1 MKMIKLENNRLAG
14 LFLVFAAFFA
24 MSGCATIPSIA
35 HFPYETTK
43 INSYPYFAV
52 FDMCDNEG
60 VKWDYDPLS
69 KEVVL
74 KKDAIELKLLVGSR
88 DVLVGSDFKEL
99 PAPVEIRNSVIFAP
113 VDLRRYIFPELCS
126 VVLKKISPDGI
137 LLRPINTIVIDAG
150 HGGIDPGAIGRYG
163 LKEKT
168 VVLDVAKKVAQRL
181 KNCGIQV
188 TMSRPDDEC
197 TPLAVRPD
205 FANKKKADLFVSIHA
220 NANTSR
226 RIEGLEVYYLTESV
240 DDNARALFAAQ
251 NYPLEVG
258 GQGLGHHAQ
267 SLKAILWDMVYSEN
281 RRESVLLARYISD
294 VVSRDMNLNVLA
306 IKGAAFVVLKGTRM
320 PAVLV
325 EIGYISN
332 KEGEKKLADPSYRE
346 RMAEAIVKGI
356 IDFKNY
362 SEGRV

>member
-1 MKMIKLENNRLAG
+1 MIKLRNNCLVG
-14 LFLVFAAFFA
+14 LFLVLVALCA

-35 HFPYETTK
+35 HFPYETTRF
-43 INSYPYFAV
+43 NNYPYFALV
-52 FDMCDNEG
+52 DMCDSEG

-74 KKDAIELKLLVGSR
+74 KKDTTELKLLVGSR
-88 DVLVGSDFKEL
+88 DVLMGSDFKEL
-99 PAPVEIRNSVIFAP
+99 PAPIEIRDGVIFAP
-113 VDLRRYIFPELCS
+113 VDLRKYIFPELCS
-126 VVLKKISPDGI
+126 VVLKKISPEGI
-137 LLRPINTIVIDAG
+137 LLRPIDTIVIDAG
-150 HGGIDPGAIGRYG
+150 HGGIDPGATGRYG
-163 LKEKT
+163 LKEKV
-168 VVLDVAKKVAQRL
+168 VVLDVAKKVADRL
-181 KNCGIQV
+181 KRCGIQV
-188 TMSRPDDEC
+188 YMSRPDDEC
-197 TPLAVRPD
+197 TPLATRPN

-251 NYPLEVG
+251 NYPLEIG
-258 GQGLGHHAQ
+258 DQGFSHYPT

-294 VVSRDMNLNVLA
+294 AVSRDMNLNILA
-306 IKGAAFVVLKGTRM
+306 IKGASFVVLKGTRM

-332 KEGEKKLADPSYRE
+332 KEGEKKLSDPAYRE
-346 RMAEAIVKGI
+346 RMSEAIVEGI
-356 IDFKNY
+356 VNFKNY